1 MAEFRQFTF
10 TNTGTEIDFVQALFD
25 LITEIDDGIIIED
38 SNGEPITDAADLYV
52 DTTVKAIF
60 YLNLGNN
67 QKIKFERWTVIR
79 DGTQSFLVNNQQ
91 CLYSTGNMAYDYQGI
106 RQFFIGYYKSE
117 NVTALWFGSYNAT
130 TLQYAPRSGMV
141 IKTANDR
148 FAAVVTNNNPIVG
161 SFVGSNSTITFVN
174 IMNYSAGV
182 GNIDY
187 IEKSVFVSGGARALF
202 IPDIFSCSTVAQ
214 WSTIALPNGK
224 LYFAIHTNAMIDITP
239 PESENEETTDAQ
251 NAAVESV
258 S

>member
-10 TNTGTEIDFVQALFD
+10 TNTGTEIDFVQSFID
-25 LITEIDDGIIIED
+25 FITEIDNGIIIED
-38 SNGEPITDAADLYV
+38 SNGETVTDAASLYV
-52 DTTVKAIF
+52 DTTVQSLF

-67 QKIKFERWTVIR
+67 QKIEFKRWAAIS
-79 DGTQSFLVNNQQ
+79 GATQSFLVNNQQ
-91 CLYSTGNMAYDYQGI
+91 CVFSAGNMAFDYEGI
-106 RQFFIGYYKSE
+106 RQFFVGYYKSE
-117 NVTALWFGSYNAT
+117 SVTALWIGGYNVT

-148 FAAVVTNNNPIVG
+148 FATVVTNNNPIVG
-161 SFVGSNSTITFVN
+161 SFVGSNSTILFVN
-174 IMNYSAGV
+174 TMNYSAGA

-202 IPDIFSCSTVAQ
+202 ISDILSCSTIAQ

-224 LYFAIHTNAMIDITP
+224 LYFAIHTNAMVEITP

-251 NAAVESV
+251 TATVEAVS
-258 S
+258 